1 MDVTDYIAALDR
13 TWRSGDA
20 TEHSHRP
27 ALQALLQSYAGNIV
41 ATNEPQ
47 QIAGN
52 APDYV
57 VRRGPAIIG
66 HVEAKDIGE
75 PLDKLLKSPQL
86 KRYREALPNLLL
98 TDYLDFIWI
107 ENGEV
112 KLRAR
117 LGEVAGRGIVAAA
130 DAQAQWQRVSLA
142 FFNAVTPTIRTPK
155 QLAHLLAAQTRL
167 LRDVT
172 VDTLEAEGQGGSL
185 AAQHRAFRELL
196 VPELTQAEF
205 ADMFAQTVAY
215 GLFTARVFDPTPLDF
230 SLAEAERL
238 IPKAN
243 PFLRQFFHYVAF
255 DLSPGVEW
263 IVQGIVDVLK
273 HADLDAVLHRQGH
286 KRGFEDPV
294 FHFYET
300 FLAEYDP
307 KLRES
312 RGVYYT
318 PEPVVDF
325 IVRGVE
331 HLLKTQFGRAN
342 GLADLDTVILDPAT
356 GTATFLRQVI
366 ETIYAHQ
373 QAAGLGGMWPDY
385 VRRHLLPRLFGFEL
399 MMAPYTVAHL
409 KLALLLA
416 DRGFEFRDGDR
427 LNVYLTNTL
436 DRIQGKTGQMMAQWL
451 TQESEGA
458 EKVKRDMPVEVIM
471 GNPPYSGESS
481 NKSKWITE
489 LLELYKREPEG
500 GKLQERNSK
509 WINADEIKFIRFA
522 HWRITETGH
531 GIVAYIASHTWLDGP
546 IFRGMRAALLRDF
559 DDIYILDLHGNS
571 NKKERTPDA
580 HAEHGDD
587 KNVFDIQQGVAILF
601 LVRKPGDHQRRAVLK
616 HAELWGSRE
625 SKYQRLEQTALETI
639 EWSVLD
645 PILPQIPFVPINR
658 DAWLEYQR
666 GWSAQAIFPLNSI
679 GFLSARDSLSIH
691 FDAASAWE
699 TVQRFVALGEEEARA
714 EFKLPVDVR
723 DWKVAWA
730 QKDLRDSNLSRKH
743 VVPVLYRPFDTRYTY
758 YTGKSRGF
766 LCYPR
771 TETMSHLTDGA
782 NLALITS
789 RLTKGENFAHAQV
802 ASTPVEV
809 ISLSSKTSNNA
820 FVFPL
825 WLKPDAAIPTWHP
838 NLDPRFLKALADA
851 LGLAVT
857 DPFGLPE
864 GVSPEDVFHY
874 CYAVLHTPTY
884 RARYAQYLRSDFPRI
899 PLPTD
904 QALFRALAALGA
916 QLVALHLL
924 RDPALAQGGPAYP
937 VSGDHAV
944 EKIIYTPPKEAGGST
959 GSPRAE
965 PGRVW
970 INKTQYF
977 EGIAPEL
984 WRFQVGGYQVLE
996 KWLKDR
1002 KGRILDH
1009 DDITHYRKI
1018 ALALAATQQ
1027 LMLQVDQ
1034 AAAPLFSQPVDGEIP
1049 A

>member
-1 MDVTDYIAALDR
+1 LISVKYYIAELDR
-13 TWRSGDA
+13 TFRLGDA

-66 HVEAKDIGE
+66 HVEAKDIDE

-98 TDYLDFIWI
+98 TDYLDFIWL
-107 ENGEV
+107 EGGEV

-117 LGEVAGRGIVAAA
+117 LGEVTGRGIVAAA
-130 DAQAQWQRVSLA
+130 DADAQWQRVSLA
-142 FFNAVTPTIRTPK
+142 FFNAVTPTVRTPK

-172 VDTLEAEGQGGSL
+172 IDTLRAEGEGGSL
-185 AAQHRAFRELL
+185 SAQHRAFRELL
-196 VPELTQAEF
+196 VPELTPAEF

-215 GLFTARVFDPTPLDF
+215 GLFTARVFDTTPLDF
-230 SLAEAERL
+230 SLTEAERL

-263 IVQGIVDVLK
+263 IVQGIVDVLR
-273 HADLDAVLHRQGH
+273 HADLDAVLHRQGR

-331 HLLKTQFGRAN
+331 HLLKTDFGRVN
-342 GLADLDTVILDPAT
+342 GLADPDTVILDPAT

-366 ETIYAHQ
+366 QTIYAHQ
-373 QAAGLGGMWPDY
+373 QDAGLGGMWPDY
-385 VRRHLLPRLFGFEL
+385 VRRHLLPRLFGFEI

-416 DRGFEFRDGDR
+416 DRGFEFADGDR

-458 EKVKRDMPVEVIM
+458 ERVKDSVPVEVVI
-471 GNPPYSGESS
+471 GNPPYSGESR
-481 NKSKWITE
+481 NKSKWITQ
-489 LLELYKREPEG
+489 LMELYKREPNG
-500 GKLQERNSK
+500 GKLQEKNSK

-522 HWRITETGH
+522 HWRIEQTGH
-531 GIVAYIASHTWLDGP
+531 GIVAYIASHTWLEGP

-571 NKKERTPDA
+571 NKKEVTPDV
-580 HAEHGDD
+580 HTEHGDD
-587 KNVFDIQQGVAILF
+587 QNVFDIQQGVAILF
-601 LVRKPGDHQRRAVLK
+601 LVRRPGEHQRQAVVR
-616 HAELWGSRE
+616 HAEFWGSRE
-625 SKYQRLEQTALETI
+625 SKYRRLEDISIDAVD
-639 EWSVLD
+639 WSVLD
-645 PILPQIPFVPINR
+645 PPLPQLPFVPLNR
-658 DAWLEYQR
+658 DAWAEYER
-666 GWSAQAIFPLNSI
+666 GWSIPKIFTLNGTGIVTKCDQLNIHWTEGEAWQAIRWF
-679 GFLSARDSLSIH
+679 
-691 FDAASAWE
+691 ASA
-699 TVQRFVALGEEEARA
+699 TEEMARA
-714 EFKLPVDVR
+714 RFRLPKPEVR
-723 DWKVAWA
+723 DWKFADA
-730 QKDLRDSNLSRKH
+730 QKDALAPDNKKNVGPHQDLIR
-743 VVPVLYRPFDTRYTY
+743 PILYRPFDTRYTY
-758 YTGKSRGF
+758 YTGQSRGVMGW
-766 LCYPR
+766 PVER
-771 TETMSHLTDGA
+771 VMRHLFDGE
-782 NLALITS
+782 NVALITARS
-789 RLTKGENFAHAQV
+789 NKSQDQDHFFVSDKPTETKAGE
-802 ASTPVEV
+802 STTQ
-809 ISLSSKTSNNA
+809 SAT
-820 FVFPL
+820 FPL
-825 WLKPDAAIPTWHP
+825 WLLPDAATPVRHP
-838 NLDPRFLKALADA
+838 NIDPRFLKALADA
-851 LGLAVT
+851 LGVEVS
-857 DPFGLPE
+857 DPFGLPD
-864 GVSPEDVFHY
+864 GVSAEDVFHY
-874 CYAVLHTPTY
+874 VYAVLHAPTY
-884 RARYAQYLRSDFPRI
+884 RSRYTQYLRSDFPRI
-899 PLPTD
+899 PLPID
-904 QALFRALAALGA
+904 AKLFRALAVLGA
-916 QLVALHLL
+916 QLVDLHLL

-937 VSGDHAV
+937 VGGDNKV
-944 EKIIYTPPKEAGGST
+944 EKVLYTPPKDASF
-959 GSPRAE
+959 
-965 PGRVW
+965 GRVW
-970 INKTQYF
+970 INPRQYF
-977 EGIAPEL
+977 DGISPDEWA
-984 WRFQVGGYQVLE
+984 FQIGGYQILE

-1002 KGRILDH
+1002 KGRTLDS
-1009 DDITHYRKI
+1009 DDVDHYRKI
-1018 ALALAATQQ
+1018 VLALAGTAR
-1027 LMLQVDQ
+1027 LMAQIDEVG
-1034 AAAPLFSQPVDGEIP
+1034 APLFP
-1049 A
+1049 AMAVPEPA

>member
-1 MDVTDYIAALDR
+1 MITVTDYIAELDR
-13 TWRSGDA
+13 TFRLGDA

-27 ALQALLQSYAGNIV
+27 ALQAHLQSYAANIV

-66 HVEAKDIGE
+66 HIEAKDIGE
-75 PLDKLLKSPQL
+75 PLDKLLKSKQL

-98 TDYLDFIWI
+98 TDYLAFIWL
-107 ENGEV
+107 EGGEV
-112 KLRAR
+112 KLRVR
-117 LGEVAGRGIVAAA
+117 VGEIAGNRIVVAANA
-130 DAQAQWQRVSLA
+130 DQQWKALCLA

-155 QLAHLLAAQTRL
+155 QLAQLLSAQTRL

-172 VDTLEAEGQGGSL
+172 VDTLIAEGEAGSL
-185 AAQHRAFRELL
+185 TQQHRAFRELL
-196 VPELTQAEF
+196 VPELSEAEF

-215 GLFTARVFDPTPLDF
+215 GLFTARVFDTTPLDF
-230 SLAEAERL
+230 SLTEAERL

-273 HADLDAVLHRQGH
+273 HADLDQVLHRQGR

-331 HLLKTQFGRAN
+331 HLLKTEFGRMH
-342 GLADLDTVILDPAT
+342 GLADPDTVILDPAT

-366 ETIYAHQ
+366 ETVYAHQ
-373 QAAGLGGMWPDY
+373 QDAGLGGMWPDY

-416 DRGFEFRDGDR
+416 ERGFEFKDGDR

-451 TQESEGA
+451 THESEGA
-458 EKVKRDMPVEVIM
+458 ERVKREVPVEVVI
-471 GNPPYSGESS
+471 GNPPYSGESG

-489 LLELYKREPEG
+489 LMELYKREPDG
-500 GKLQERNSK
+500 GKLKERNSK
-509 WINADEIKFIRFA
+509 WVNADEIKFIRFA
-522 HWRITETGH
+522 HWRIEQTGH
-531 GIVAYIASHTWLDGP
+531 GIVGYIASHTWLDGP

-571 NKKERTPDA
+571 NKKETTPEA
-580 HAEHGDD
+580 QARHGDD

-601 LVRKPGDHQRRAVLK
+601 LVRRPDGHERKAVVR
-616 HAELWGSRE
+616 HAEFWGGRE
-625 SKYQRLEQTALETI
+625 SKYQRLEDSALDTIQWQTLE
-639 EWSVLD
+639 
-645 PILPQIPFVPINR
+645 PMLPQLPFVPINR
-658 DAWLEYQR
+658 DAWSAYES
-666 GWSAQAIFPLNSI
+666 GWLVPAIFPLHGNGI
-679 GFLSARDSLSIH
+679 VTKCDELNIAWTADEAWNTARW
-691 FDAASAWE
+691 FAGAS
-699 TVQRFVALGEEEARA
+699 EEQARA
-714 EFKLPVDVR
+714 RYRLPKAEVR
-723 DWKVAWA
+723 DWKFDWA
-730 QKDLRDSNLSRKH
+730 QKDLERPDSNQKPGPHRELIR
-743 VVPVLYRPFDTRYTY
+743 PILYRPFDTRFIY
-758 YTGKSRGF
+758 YTGRSRG
-766 LCYPR
+766 LIGWPVEKVMR
-771 TETMSHLTDGA
+771 HLGND
-782 NLALITS
+782 NISLITS
-789 RLTKGENFAHAQV
+789 RMTKGESFAHAQV
-802 ASTPVEV
+802 SDKPSEA
-809 ISLSSKTSNNA
+809 ICMSSKTSNNGY
-820 FVFPL
+820 VFPL
-825 WLKPDAAIPTWHP
+825 WLLPDAVNAIRHP
-838 NLDPRFLKALADA
+838 NIDPRFLKALADA
-851 LGLAVT
+851 LGVGVV
-857 DPFGLPE
+857 DPFGLPA

-874 CYAVLHTPTY
+874 CYAVLHAPTY
-884 RARYAQYLRSDFPRI
+884 RTRYEEYLRSDFPRI

-904 QALFRALAALGA
+904 LALFRALAANGA

-924 RDPALAQGGPAYP
+924 HDPALAQGGPTYP
-937 VSGDHAV
+937 VGGDSKVAKV
-944 EKIIYTPPKEAGGST
+944 IYTPPKDAT
-959 GSPRAE
+959 

-970 INKTQYF
+970 INAHQYF
-977 EGIAPEL
+977 EGIEPAL
-984 WRFQVGGYQVLE
+984 WVFQIGGYQVLE

-1002 KGRILDH
+1002 KGRTLDSS
-1009 DDITHYRKI
+1009 DVGHYRKI
-1018 ALALAATQQ
+1018 TLALAATQL
-1027 LMLQVDQ
+1027 LMAEIDQ
-1034 AAAPLFSQPVDGEIP
+1034 AAAPLFP
-1049 A
+1049 